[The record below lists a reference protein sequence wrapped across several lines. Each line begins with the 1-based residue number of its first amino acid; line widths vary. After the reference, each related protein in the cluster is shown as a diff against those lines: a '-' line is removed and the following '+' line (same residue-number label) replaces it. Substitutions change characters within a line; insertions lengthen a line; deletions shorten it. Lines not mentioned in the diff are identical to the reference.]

1 MEVPLKVPLELSE
14 IGCADQKFYQ
24 PLFLVHISIPGFP
37 CHNLMNSTFSTNSL
51 IFSGPNKFTA
61 SLLSCHLD
69 FLFPVAIGELFFFLR
84 FNLLSV
90 VWILCLLVF
99 QVLSSVFFLTWAHNL
114 TFFFQFF
121 SFSTQMSSP
130 ILDRPFNLRP
140 CLGLLS
146 FLFSFRKSLSLF
158 PMSTFLVCLNSG
170 GYNHVPSFPP
180 TVISLLESPV
190 T

>member
-1 MEVPLKVPLELSE
+1 MVDSGRVHGWRCLLKVPLELSE

-69 FLFPVAIGELFFFLR
+69 FLPCSSGRTVFLLKIQSSLCDLDPVPSCPLGF
-84 FNLLSV
+84 
-90 VWILCLLVF
+90 
-99 QVLSSVFFLTWAHNL
+99 LSSVFFLTWAHNM

-121 SFSTQMSSP
+121 FFST
-130 ILDRPFNLRP
+130 
-140 CLGLLS
+140 
-146 FLFSFRKSLSLF
+146 
-158 PMSTFLVCLNSG
+158 
-170 GYNHVPSFPP
+170 
-180 TVISLLESPV
+180 
-190 T
+190 